1 MIIIFK
7 VVLVCLAV
15 LISEFLW
22 RSLIIPFLRL
32 GEAITGS
39 GHFPLTADALKN
51 VLTGHASKDV
61 LLSIVHAVSEQLIS
75 HYFLVHS
82 IGALALLFVCRG
94 TDIGALPLLITDA
107 RMADCCTICTGHIVH
122 GLAPMFQGPGG

>member
-75 HYFLVHS
+75 HYF
-82 IGALALLFVCRG
+82 
-94 TDIGALPLLITDA
+94 
-107 RMADCCTICTGHIVH
+107 
-122 GLAPMFQGPGG
+122 